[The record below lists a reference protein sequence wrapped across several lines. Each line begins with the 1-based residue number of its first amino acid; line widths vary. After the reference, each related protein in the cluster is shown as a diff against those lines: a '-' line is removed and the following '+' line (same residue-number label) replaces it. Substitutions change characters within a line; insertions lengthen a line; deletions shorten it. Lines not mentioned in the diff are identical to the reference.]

1 MQIER
6 HNKKKRCFIV
16 VGKMGHGKSSFV
28 RCMAI
33 PKKSNPFT
41 SVTLVPTISS
51 GLTSATL
58 RPDMYLVDP
67 SHNLTS
73 DNEPLYVIDTEG
85 LDSETSVSLVV
96 EEIDDL
102 IK

>member
-1 MQIER
+1 
-6 HNKKKRCFIV
+6 
-16 VGKMGHGKSSFV
+16 
-28 RCMAI
+28 
-33 PKKSNPFT
+33 
-41 SVTLVPTISS
+41 
-51 GLTSATL
+51 
-58 RPDMYLVDP
+58 MYLVDP

-73 DNEPLYVIDTEG
+73 DNQPLYVIDTEG